1 MKKGFY
7 TILVL
12 FTVLIGQ
19 ANPLTNAT
27 TIYSKENE
35 LLVIPIFNQV
45 APICQGASLGP
56 LPNVSLDGITGSWSP
71 QVSNT
76 VTTTYTFTPDNG
88 QEATSV
94 TMTIEVLPLANP
106 QPFCDYSNSFLII
119 DWAQVPGATS
129 YAYSYSI
136 NGGAVQSGTTS
147 ISNLPLVSVQSNA
160 AVVFTITNIVGVSCF
175 QPITLTCGELATPIF
190 NELSFNF
197 SPNPVA
203 DQLKVSCAKPLTYI
217 EVYNELGQ
225 KLYGTAPNEKEV
237 ILDMSAFNSGIYLV
251 KAHADNASKS
261 FKVLKN

>member
-160 AVVFTITNIVGVSCF
+160 AVVFTITNIVGVPCF
-175 QPITLTCGELATPIF
+175 QPITLTCGELATPSF

-203 DQLKVSCAKPLTYI
+203 DKLKVSCAKPLTYI

-225 KLYGTAPNEKEV
+225 KLYGAAPNEMEV
-237 ILDMSAFNSGIYLV
+237 ILDMSAFNNGIYLV
-251 KAHADNASKS
+251 KAHADNTSKS